1 MILLKSSGFKNEH
14 LLKTAGYMNE
24 HAEGRKAREGQIG
37 RLQKE
42 GESKV
47 KKEEERRE
55 EGREIEK

>member
-1 MILLKSSGFKNEH
+1 
-14 LLKTAGYMNE
+14 MNE

-37 RLQKE
+37 GLQKE

>member
-1 MILLKSSGFKNEH
+1 MG
-14 LLKTAGYMNE
+14 E

-47 KKEEERRE
+47 KKEEERKE
-55 EGREIEK
+55 EGRELEK